1 MRILLSSNAPW
12 VPSGYGQQAK
22 FLVNS
27 FQKNGHKVVFATN
40 FGLQGGSIE
49 ANGVLYLPTDNTRNN
64 ETIQMYSQIYKPD
77 VVISLADWYVLRQ
90 HVWGSLE
97 MPWFGWIPIDLNLS
111 HDENL
116 LYNRIFRELLE
127 NCNVVTM
134 SEFGTKEVKKFGYQP
149 SAQIYHAVD
158 PSIFQILDKKE
169 CRDKIIPNHE
179 KYDLIIGMMMANYD
193 RSSDRKAFRI
203 QFEALKIFAQ
213 NNPKIKTLLYL
224 HTDPTPRLGG
234 MDLIQLIQDLN
245 LSTFV
250 DVIASSP
257 IKVSH
262 VPFTQNE
269 LCILYNSFD
278 ILMNAAVAEGFG
290 IPIVEAQS
298 CGVPVITHNFSSM
311 PELTHYGYSAK
322 SVQNVNMDIA
332 PVEFVFPEYVQD
344 GKEISNEQRKMG
356 TRRMPNSVDIAKGIE
371 KVYGSLSEEKSRE
384 AHEWVADNFSFQV
397 IGDAWEKVINQ

>member
-27 FQKNGHKVVFATN
+27 FQKYGHEVIFATN

-97 MPWFGWIPIDLNLS
+97 MPWFGWIPIDLNLT
-111 HDENL
+111 HDETF
-116 LYNRIFRELLE
+116 LYNRIFKELLE

-134 SEFGTKEVKKFGYQP
+134 TEFGTKEVKKFGYQP

-158 PSIFQILDKKE
+158 HNIFKILDKTA
-169 CRDKIIPNHE
+169 CREKIIPNYQD
-179 KYDLIIGMMMANYD
+179 YDLIIGMLAANYD
-193 RSSDRKAFRI
+193 SSSDRKAFRI

-213 NNPKIKTLLYL
+213 NNPKVKILLYL

-234 MDLIQLIQDLN
+234 MDLISVINDLN
-245 LSTFV
+245 LQTFIDIV
-250 DVIASSP
+250 ATSQ
-257 IKVSH
+257 IKISH
-262 VPFTQNE
+262 VPFSQHE
-269 LCILYNSFD
+269 LCELYNSFD
-278 ILMNAAVAEGFG
+278 ILMNASVAEGFG
-290 IPIVEAQS
+290 IPIVEAQA

-322 SVQNVNMDIA
+322 SVKDVKLDIA
-332 PVEFVFPEYVQD
+332 PVEFVFPEYVKNGQ
-344 GKEISNEQRKMG
+344 EITSEQRKMG
-356 TRRMPNSVDIAKGIE
+356 TRNMPNSVDIAKGIE
-371 KVYGSLSEEKSRE
+371 KVYGSLSEEKAKE
-384 AHEWVADNFSFQV
+384 THEWVADNFSFKV
-397 IGDAWEKVINQ
+397 IGEAWEKALQS